1 MRHRCAAPVASALLL
16 LALPLG
22 AAAET
27 FYLSQPG
34 LCAADDGVIEEVDA
48 IYLQDR
54 GINSHFFGCDFP
66 RPVLADLAAGRVL
79 KITSNCASATTTWT
93 AAFTLVPQDDGNV
106 KVHQASGGLSPI
118 LFYRCSGD

>member
-1 MRHRCAAPVASALLL
+1 MMRRTAALLASALLL
-16 LALPLG
+16 VALPLG

-34 LCAADDGVIEEVDA
+34 LCGADDGVIEERDV

-66 RPVLADLAAGRVL
+66 NPVLADLAAGREL
-79 KITSNCASATTTWT
+79 RITSKCASATTRWT
-93 AAFTLVPQDDGNV
+93 ADFILVPQGDGNV
-106 KVHQASGGLSPI
+106 KAHQTSGGLSPV
-118 LFYRCSGD
+118 LFYRCTGG